1 MQNPKHHII
10 IADSQY
16 LIVESLRL
24 LIESDEK
31 LFLRGIAGTRKELF
45 KIVENTTQPAL
56 IITDYNLFDYNG
68 IDDFKTMQGLN
79 KALAVLILTNQVG
92 KAEIIEFTK
101 AGIKNISYKT
111 DEKEELI
118 SAIHLALK
126 GKNHYSSD
134 VLEILVEI
142 NEIKSNVSE
151 LSYLTNSE
159 IEIVKLISNGMT
171 TKEIASQRNISVHT
185 VMTHRKNIFRK
196 LNINNAPEL
205 LMYAVK
211 AGLIDNIEYHI

>member
-101 AGIKNISYKT
+101 AGIKNSRNWTRSWIRM
-111 DEKEELI
+111 
-118 SAIHLALK
+118 
-126 GKNHYSSD
+126 SSG
-134 VLEILVEI
+134 
-142 NEIKSNVSE
+142 N
-151 LSYLTNSE
+151 
-159 IEIVKLISNGMT
+159 
-171 TKEIASQRNISVHT
+171 
-185 VMTHRKNIFRK
+185 
-196 LNINNAPEL
+196 
-205 LMYAVK
+205 
-211 AGLIDNIEYHI
+211 